1 MHHPELELKTSI
13 KIQKKLSHV
22 TKKLYK
28 TEMTGKNI
36 GLQKKP
42 LHNSKTG

>member
-1 MHHPELELKTSI
+1 MHHPERELKTLT
-13 KIQKKLSHV
+13 KILKKLSHV

-28 TEMTGKNI
+28 TEMTGKNFR
-36 GLQKKP
+36 LQKKP